1 MDYQAMLNSVGAK
14 PEIKPPRLAWPSI
27 AAVWWAGVLMRA
39 RSYLS
44 CCVVQRV
51 RCRFSS
57 ASANCQVPT
66 PEGRA
71 GTGLAHSLRS

>member
-14 PEIKPPRLAWPSI
+14 PEIKPR
-27 AAVWWAGVLMRA
+27 WAGVLMRA